1 MEPGRE
7 KHNVS
12 KRRGQASV
20 CIPVHLSRVNN
31 VWAFFPCAWAWP
43 FQRVRVETTTESIL
57 TLGSKVRQMTNASC
71 FSKWAQIAAS
81 ESDAWYK
88 QMCFQI
94 GKQNSHFEVFKCPSK
109 DRAHVQL
116 LGPWARFVK
125 VFAASRIHREWE
137 RFKLCEEGQVGSA
150 EVLIGLIL
158 NQSAFL

>member
-71 FSKWAQIAAS
+71 VFPNEHKLQRANPTRGISKCAFRLENKTHISRCLSVPVKTERTCSSSAREPDLLRCLQHHAS
-81 ESDAWYK
+81 TESGRGLNCVRKDKLAL
-88 QMCFQI
+88 Q
-94 GKQNSHFEVFKCPSK
+94 KC
-109 DRAHVQL
+109 L
-116 LGPWARFVK
+116 
-125 VFAASRIHREWE
+125 
-137 RFKLCEEGQVGSA
+137 
-150 EVLIGLIL
+150 
-158 NQSAFL
+158 